1 MYEYVYRNFY
11 YFPNNRLVLHCPKNN
26 VNLRSHCWKECNI
39 TQTVFVWLLCL
50 IYPYVHCTVLYSCNR
65 YIVLYVVRRR
75 ARILCGDYYWHR
87 SIEQFIAKT
96 RLKLVKNS
104 LKGVCHEIFDFDFF
118 HDSNPSI

>member
-50 IYPYVHCTVLYSCNR
+50 IYPYVQYYTVQLQPLHCTICSTAASTDFMRRLLLAQINR
-65 YIVLYVVRRR
+65 TIYCENKI
-75 ARILCGDYYWHR
+75 
-87 SIEQFIAKT
+87 KT
-96 RLKLVKNS
+96 CQKFF
-104 LKGVCHEIFDFDFF
+104 KGSVSRDFRFRFF
-118 HDSNPSI
+118 P